1 MTREQDQHESE
12 HFDFN
17 ERYGIKPVQMWKR
30 YAAAFAIVGGGW
42 LLWAGFHQANP
53 VLRTEL
59 ISFSTEDPR
68 KPVIRVLIERG
79 DGSDVVSCT
88 LTARDYEK
96 NVVGQIEE
104 VIPAGE
110 RSVQINVVIPTRAPA
125 VNAGISSCRIL

>member
-1 MTREQDQHESE
+1 
-12 HFDFN
+12 
-17 ERYGIKPVQMWKR
+17 
-30 YAAAFAIVGGGW
+30 
-42 LLWAGFHQANP
+42 
-53 VLRTEL
+53 LRSEL

-96 NVVGQIEE
+96 NVVGQVEE

>member
-1 MTREQDQHESE
+1 MTQEVGQHESE

-17 ERYGIKPVQMWKR
+17 ERYGIKPVHIWKR
-30 YAAAFAIVGGGW
+30 YAAGFAIVGGGW
-42 LLWAGFHQANP
+42 LLWAGLHQASP

-59 ISFSTEDPR
+59 ISFSTDDPR
-68 KPVIRVLIERG
+68 KPVIRVLIERR
-79 DGSDVVSCT
+79 DGSDVVSCI

-104 VIPAGE
+104 VIPAGK
-110 RSVQINVVIPTRAPA
+110 RSLQINVVIPTRAPA

>member
-1 MTREQDQHESE
+1 MTQEVGQHESE

-17 ERYGIKPVQMWKR
+17 DRYGIKPAHIWKR
-30 YAAAFAIVGGGW
+30 YAVAFAIIGGSW
-42 LLWAGFHQANP
+42 LLWAALHQANP
-53 VLRTEL
+53 VLRSEL

-68 KPVIRVLIERG
+68 KPIIRFLIERG
-79 DGSDVVSCT
+79 DGADVVSST

-110 RSVQINVVIPTRAPA
+110 RSVQLSIEIPTRAPA
-125 VNAGISSCRIL
+125 VNAGISNCRIL

>member
-17 ERYGIKPVQMWKR
+17 DRYGIKPAHIWKR

-42 LLWAGFHQANP
+42 LLWAALHQANP
-53 VLRTEL
+53 VLRSEL

-68 KPVIRVLIERG
+68 KPIIRFLIERG
-79 DGSDVVSCT
+79 DGADVVSCT

-110 RSVQINVVIPTRAPA
+110 RSVQLSVEIPTRAPA
-125 VNAGISSCRIL
+125 VNAGIAGCRIL

>member
-42 LLWAGFHQANP
+42 LLWAGLHQANP

-104 VIPAGE
+104 VIPAGK
-110 RSVQINVVIPTRAPA
+110 RSLQLSIEIPTRAPA
-125 VNAGISSCRIL
+125 VNVGIAGCRIL

>member
-1 MTREQDQHESE
+1 MTQEVGQHESE

-17 ERYGIKPVQMWKR
+17 DRYGIKPAHIWKR
-30 YAAAFAIVGGGW
+30 YAVAFAIIGGGW
-42 LLWAGFHQANP
+42 LLWAALHQANP
-53 VLRTEL
+53 VLRSEL
-59 ISFSTEDPR
+59 ISFTTDDPR
-68 KPVIRVLIERG
+68 KPVIRFLVERG
-79 DGSDVVSCT
+79 DGAYVVSCT

-110 RSVQINVVIPTRAPA
+110 RSVQVSVVIPTRAPA

>member
-1 MTREQDQHESE
+1 MSQEQGQHESE

-17 ERYGIKPVQMWKR
+17 DRYGIKPAQVWKR
-30 YAAAFAIVGGGW
+30 YAIAFGIAGGVW
-42 LLWAGFHQANP
+42 LLWAGLYQSAP
-53 VLRTEL
+53 VLRSEL
-59 ISFSTEDPR
+59 ISFTTDDPR
-68 KPVIRVLIERG
+68 NPVIRFLIERG
-79 DGSDVVSCT
+79 DGADVVSCT

-110 RSVQINVVIPTRAPA
+110 RSVQVNVVIPTRAPA

>member
-1 MTREQDQHESE
+1 MSREQGQHESE

-17 ERYGIKPVQMWKR
+17 DRYGIKPVQVWKR
-30 YAAAFAIVGGGW
+30 YAIAFGIAGGAW
-42 LLWAGFHQANP
+42 LLWAGLYQSTP
-53 VLRTEL
+53 VLRSEL
-59 ISFSTEDPR
+59 ISFTTDDPR
-68 KPVIRVLIERG
+68 KPVIRILIERG

-104 VIPAGE
+104 VIQAGK
-110 RSVQINVVIPTRAPA
+110 RSVQVNVVIPTRAPA

>member
-1 MTREQDQHESE
+1 MTQEVGQHESE

-17 ERYGIKPVQMWKR
+17 DRYGVKPAHIWKR
-30 YAAAFAIVGGGW
+30 YAVAFAIIGGGW
-42 LLWAGFHQANP
+42 LLWAALHQANP
-53 VLRTEL
+53 VLRSEL
-59 ISFSTEDPR
+59 ISFATDDPR
-68 KPVIRVLIERG
+68 KPVIRFLVERG
-79 DGSDVVSCT
+79 DGADIVSCT

-110 RSVQINVVIPTRAPA
+110 RSVQVSVVIPTRAPA